1 MRHRAV
7 WTILIAL
14 VSTACSSTGDPSPD
28 SLPPPA
34 DADVAG
40 ESSEVA
46 DDVPVHPVYTCT
58 QVMGVSVVGEWYG
71 AGFEDAV
78 DDGRWQAITKLHA
91 YIDLWSDP
99 ADPVWSTEVTSPC
112 VAGSGNPDRVL
123 FLGCN
128 WTYTTAAEWTS
139 AFSAVVEDLM
149 TRYPNLKRIELLTM
163 LRAPGN
169 QLCGPASSD
178 ETIVQPFIDEAV
190 AAVVAAYPELV
201 TAAPRFEAPS
211 CDVFLLGGPHFTPA
225 GKAEVA
231 KVYGDHYAD
240 EP

>member
-1 MRHRAV
+1 VRRHAI
-7 WTILIAL
+7 WTVLIAL
-14 VSTACSSTGDPSPD
+14 VAAACSSTGDPSPD
-28 SLPPPA
+28 ALSLPA
-34 DADVAG
+34 DAEVTG
-40 ESSEVA
+40 ESSMDA
-46 DDVPVHPVYTCT
+46 DDVPARPVYTCT

-71 AGFEDAV
+71 GGFEDAV

-99 ADPVWSTEVTSPC
+99 ADPVWATEVTSPC
-112 VAGSGNPDRVL
+112 VEGSGSPDRVL

-128 WTYTTAAEWTS
+128 WTYTTAAEWTT
-139 AFSAVVEDLM
+139 AFTAVVEDLRA
-149 TRYPNLKRIELLTM
+149 RYSNLRRVELLTM

-169 QLCGPASSD
+169 QLCGPASSA

-190 AAVVAAYPELV
+190 EAVAAAYPGLV

-231 KVYGDHYAD
+231 KVYGDYYAN